1 MTLLTAEQAR
11 ELSKLNNPEG
21 LVEVVLK
28 GVREKAEQGKTKF
41 TTREHG
47 FGDGSLLTSEP
58 NYPSKIR
65 EALQILRELGYSASI
80 CTEERWFVDIYLKV
94 TW

>member
-11 ELSKLNNPEG
+11 ELSKLNSPEG
-21 LVEVVLK
+21 LAEVVLK
-28 GVREKAEQGKTKF
+28 GVKEKAEQGKTEF

-47 FGDGSLLTSEP
+47 FGDGSLYTSEP

-65 EALQILRELGYSASI
+65 EALQILRKLGYTASI
-80 CTEERWFVDIYLKV
+80 YSEERQFVDIYLKV

>member
-11 ELSKLNNPEG
+11 ELSKLNSPEG
-21 LVEVVLK
+21 LAEVVLE
-28 GVREKAEQGKTKF
+28 GVWEKAEQGESEF
-41 TTREHG
+41 ITREHG
-47 FGDGSLLTSEP
+47 FGDGCLYTSEP

-65 EALQILRELGYSASI
+65 EVLQILRKLGYTASI
-80 CTEERWFVDIYLKV
+80 CAEQRQFVDIYLKV